1 MTDQER
7 LPDPRTLI
15 SSLDKIAKVSS
26 TRIESITN
34 GKGEPIDNGGV
45 TDNSDLSFVGS
56 AQPSQYAQILDHGV
70 GTHPAVWVDE
80 NGHFSAFL
88 PNETSGEHAYTVQT
102 MDGHKSDVWRV
113 FIGKATEADIDSVN
127 DSNGN
132 LIERG
137 GFTWDTELNFVGF
150 GVSHTKVKL
159 YDNGN
164 YLQTLNV
171 DGNRHWSALVQD
183 LVTGLHQFTV
193 LGPDGI
199 LSRPWVTEVKESAPL
214 AIQFVIDSNF
224 KLLGNHEKTKATTVT
239 FVGTANPN
247 EKGFLA
253 DYDNDV
259 ASIQAD
265 SNGVFI
271 VTAHDLAKKVHTFR
285 IRTYENR
292 VSAPWIVRVVAF

>member
-1 MTDQER
+1 MTDQEK
-7 LPDPRTLI
+7 LPHQRTLI

-56 AQPSQYAQILDHGV
+56 AQPSQYAQILDNGV
-70 GTHPAVWVDE
+70 GTHPAVWVDD
-80 NGHFSAFL
+80 NSHFSAFL
-88 PNETSGEHAYTVQT
+88 PDEAAGEHVYTVQT

-113 FIGKATEADIDSVN
+113 FIVKVTEADIDWVN

-132 LIERG
+132 PIERG
-137 GFTWDTELNFVGF
+137 GFTRDTELNFVGI
-150 GVSHTKVKL
+150 GRSHTEVKL
-159 YDNGN
+159 FDNGN
-164 YLQTLNV
+164 YLQTLTV
-171 DGNRHWSALVQD
+171 DGNSHWNALVQD

-193 LGPDGI
+193 LGPDGV
-199 LSRPWVTEVKESAPL
+199 LSQPWDIEVKESAPL
-214 AIQFVIDSNF
+214 GIQFVIDSNL
-224 KLLGNHEKTKATTVT
+224 KLLGNHEKTTAKTVT

-247 EKGFLA
+247 EKGFLS

-259 ASIQAD
+259 SSIQAD
-265 SNGVFI
+265 SNGVFT
-271 VTAHDLAKKVHTFR
+271 VTAYDLAEKVHTFR

-292 VSAPWIVRVVAF
+292 VSAPWTVRVVAS